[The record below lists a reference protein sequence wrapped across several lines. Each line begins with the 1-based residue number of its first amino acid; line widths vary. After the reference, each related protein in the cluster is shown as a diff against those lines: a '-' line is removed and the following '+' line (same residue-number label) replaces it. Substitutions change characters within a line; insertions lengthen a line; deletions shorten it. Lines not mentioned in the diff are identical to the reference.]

1 MKKKSS
7 VVPVPSALPPAAGL
21 NVDALSQVFDSTA
34 TSYKF
39 LWMLGLLDVLEENDF
54 KPGGIPA
61 SRVVLHM
68 LRHADDPIR
77 RFHLSLGAQDR
88 IARHLHTLCE
98 LAASASHTRIERLIE
113 GNPAFESV
121 QRELLLYVP
130 QRCLTPFFPE
140 LIGVQN
146 GRDKEIRGAA
156 DRCFA
161 ASSPPLYRLDGG
173 RLDGKRGEPL
183 TVVFNRRWLA
193 YFRRNVEIIR
203 GWAFWHWAGYLEAR
217 NPNVPGII
225 AKIARPES
233 RESIGRQRKFWGA
246 VIGELGG
253 IPCIYSGKIL
263 REEADYDLDHFI
275 PWSYAGHNNLW
286 NLVPAL
292 KEANMR
298 KSDSLPADKYL
309 EKMVDVQRRALT
321 VYREKFQRKK
331 WEELMNPYQAD
342 LKVDPREEWGQ
353 DALVEKYREVVPST
367 MQLAKNK
374 GFDPDWDYDAPPE
387 ARRTKRPPFAES
399 FFNRPRGAAMRSD

>member
-1 MKKKSS
+1 MKKKPSIL
-7 VVPVPSALPPAAGL
+7 PVPSALPRAAGL
-21 NVDALSQVFDSTA
+21 NVDALSHVFDSRTN
-34 TSYKF
+34 SYKF
-39 LWMLGLLDVLEENDF
+39 LWMFGLLDAVEENGF

-77 RFHLSLGAQDR
+77 RFHLSLGPRDQTAK
-88 IARHLHTLCE
+88 HLRELCM
-98 LAASASHTRIERLIE
+98 LAASSPRTRIERLID
-113 GNPAFESV
+113 GNPAFDAA
-121 QRELLLYVP
+121 QRELLHYVP
-130 QRCLTPFFPE
+130 QRCLTPFFQSE
-140 LIGVQN
+140 LRGLPD
-146 GRDKEIRGAA
+146 GRRDNMLRCAA
-156 DRCFA
+156 AERFA

-173 RLDGKRGEPL
+173 RLDGNRGEPL

-203 GWAFWHWAGYLEAR
+203 GWAFWHWAGYLESQ

-233 RESIGRQRKFWGA
+233 RESVARQRKFWGA

-253 IPCIYSGKIL
+253 VPCIYSGEIL

-292 KEANMR
+292 KEANRR

-309 EKMVDVQRRALT
+309 EKMVDVQRSALT
-321 VYREKFQRKK
+321 VYRQKFRGR
-331 WEELMNPYQAD
+331 WEEMMNPYQAD
-342 LKVDPREEWGQ
+342 LKVDPCEEWKQ
-353 DALVEKYREVVPST
+353 DALVEKYREVVPSI

-374 GFDPDWDYDAPPE
+374 GFDPDWDYDAAPE
-387 ARRTKRPPFAES
+387 ARRMVYPSVVKLL
-399 FFNRPRGAAMRSD
+399 

>member
-1 MKKKSS
+1 MKKKPS
-7 VVPVPSALPPAAGL
+7 VVPVPSALPRAAGL

-77 RFHLSLGAQDR
+77 RFHLSLGSQDR
-88 IARHLHTLCE
+88 IAKHLHTLCS
-98 LAASASHTRIERLIE
+98 LAASASRTPIERFID

-140 LIGVQN
+140 LIGVQD
-146 GRDKEIRGAA
+146 GRDNMIRRAA

-225 AKIARPES
+225 AKIAPPELRKPITKQ
-233 RESIGRQRKFWGA
+233 REFWGA

-253 IPCIYSGKIL
+253 VPCIYSGAIL
-263 REEADYDLDHFI
+263 RKKTDYDLDHFI
-275 PWSYAGHNNLW
+275 PWSFAGHDNLW
-286 NLVPAL
+286 NLIPAL
-292 KEANMR
+292 KKANMQ
-298 KSDSLPADKYL
+298 KSDSLPAEKYI
-309 EKMVDVQRRALT
+309 EKMVAVQRSALR
-321 VYREKFQRKK
+321 VHRQKFRGM
-331 WEELMNPYQAD
+331 WADLMNPYLVD
-342 LKVDPREEWGQ
+342 LKVDPSEEWEQG
-353 DALVEKYREVVPST
+353 ALVEKYREVVPWL
-367 MQLAKNK
+367 MNQAKNR
-374 GFDPDWDYDAPPE
+374 GFDPDWDYDAPPK
-387 ARRTKRPPFAES
+387 ARRKGYPSVA
-399 FFNRPRGAAMRSD
+399 DLL